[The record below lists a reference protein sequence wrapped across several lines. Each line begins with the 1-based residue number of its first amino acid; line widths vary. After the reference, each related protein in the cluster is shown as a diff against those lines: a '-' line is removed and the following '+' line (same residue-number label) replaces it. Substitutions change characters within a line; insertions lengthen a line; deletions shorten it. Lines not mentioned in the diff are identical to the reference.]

1 MRNTKNLKKVIAI
14 IIGICIIAYMLYAV
28 ILLIINPTDIYVMT
42 KGELLEEDETVG
54 YIIRNEQVIKDK
66 DNSNGIYAI
75 AVEGQKVAK
84 DEIVFRYYQDSEKE
98 ITEEIQKMDF
108 QIQELLENEKSSK
121 PSADIKAIENQ
132 IEENLTKLNTLSN
145 YQEIKEYKNNIDSLI
160 SKKINYLGESTQNQE
175 IKSLIKERKEK
186 ENKLTNGVQYQKAS
200 MSGIVS
206 YRVDGLEDKLTINNF
221 DEITDT
227 YLEQLNLKTGQI
239 VSSNN
244 DCGKIIDNFKY
255 YIAVVI
261 NSKQSEDA
269 KIGDKVKLRISNEE
283 EQDAEIV
290 KINENDGK
298 RTIIF
303 QINKMSNN
311 VITYRKVAVDIIWWK
326 KTGYKV
332 LNQAIKEEE
341 KNGNKVNYITINSSG
356 TQNKTY
362 IKIEKQNDTFAIIS
376 SYSNKEL
383 KELGFTDD
391 EIKNNKNISN
401 YDEIILKPK
410 K

>member
-121 PSADIKAIENQ
+121 PSADIKVIENQ

-356 TQNKTY
+356 AQNKTY